1 MENAEQF
8 DWSEK
13 RSVVVKRVD
22 PIAIYVDSEGD
33 IIIRQ
38 QYAHSPVDSMITIPA
53 LHVQSVIE
61 GLQRQI
67 RGRFA
72 GSLAAAATS

>member
-38 QYAHSPVDSMITIPA
+38 QHAHSPVDSVITIPA
-53 LHVQSVIE
+53 LHAQSVIE

-72 GSLAAAATS
+72 GPLAAAATG